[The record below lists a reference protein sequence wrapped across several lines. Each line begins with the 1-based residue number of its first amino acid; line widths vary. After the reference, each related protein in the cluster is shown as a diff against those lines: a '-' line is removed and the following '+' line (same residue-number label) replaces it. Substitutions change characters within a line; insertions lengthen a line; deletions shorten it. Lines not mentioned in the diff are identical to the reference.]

1 MEEQTPENSTALTED
16 CGGNPC
22 STTLKNLYEYLDGA
36 LTAEEI
42 QEIQRHLDACSHC
55 TEAKDLEVLLRA
67 KIKSSCD
74 EQAPESLKARLLEHR
89 LWSKFAAYY
98 GEEKTRLPGFSSL
111 FFYKPA

>member
-55 TEAKDLEVLLRA
+55 AEAKDLEVLLRA
-67 KIKSSCD
+67 KIKSRVTSR
-74 EQAPESLKARLLEHR
+74 RLNP
-89 LWSKFAAYY
+89 SK
-98 GEEKTRLPGFSSL
+98 PGFWNIL
-111 FFYKPA
+111 MNFVRRVPKPSPPLV

>member
-22 STTLKNLYEYLDGA
+22 STTVKNLYEYLDGA

-55 TEAKDLEVLLRA
+55 AEAKDLEVLLRA

-74 EQAPESLKARLLEHR
+74 EQAPESLKARLLEHIDEFC
-89 LWSKFAAYY
+89 SASA
-98 GEEKTRLPGFSSL
+98 
-111 FFYKPA
+111 

>member
-55 TEAKDLEVLLRA
+55 A
-67 KIKSSCD
+67 
-74 EQAPESLKARLLEHR
+74 
-89 LWSKFAAYY
+89 
-98 GEEKTRLPGFSSL
+98 
-111 FFYKPA
+111 

>member
-55 TEAKDLEVLLRA
+55 AEAKDLEVLLRA

-74 EQAPESLKARLLEHR
+74 EQAPESLKTRLLEHIDEFC
-89 LWSKFAAYY
+89 SASA
-98 GEEKTRLPGFSSL
+98 
-111 FFYKPA
+111 

>member
-55 TEAKDLEVLLRA
+55 T
-67 KIKSSCD
+67 
-74 EQAPESLKARLLEHR
+74 
-89 LWSKFAAYY
+89 SK
-98 GEEKTRLPGFSSL
+98 PGFWNIL
-111 FFYKPA
+111 MNFVRRVPKPSPPLV

>member
-55 TEAKDLEVLLRA
+55 TEAFCVRRSNLRA
-67 KIKSSCD
+67 TSR
-74 EQAPESLKARLLEHR
+74 RLN
-89 LWSKFAAYY
+89 
-98 GEEKTRLPGFSSL
+98 P
-111 FFYKPA
+111 